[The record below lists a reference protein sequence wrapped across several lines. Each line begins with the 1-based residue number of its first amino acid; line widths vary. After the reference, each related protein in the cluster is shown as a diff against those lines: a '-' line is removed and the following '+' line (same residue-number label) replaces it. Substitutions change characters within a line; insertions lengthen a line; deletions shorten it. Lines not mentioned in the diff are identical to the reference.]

1 MALGSLL
8 VAALATAANVAPIDR
23 AEMIRIADAFDQA
36 QLAKDQ
42 KALEAMV
49 DDELVFIQGS
59 GKRSGKADFISG
71 WTGAGDRFDPIVLI
85 DRTVTPLTPDSFVVS
100 AETTLSGVSGG
111 QSFSSHFRFSDTFR
125 RRNGRWQAVH
135 IQVTRIG
142 S

>member
-1 MALGSLL
+1 MFGSLI
-8 VAALATAANVAPIDR
+8 VAAVVAAARVGPVDR
-23 AEMIRIADAFDQA
+23 AEMIRVADAFDHA

-42 KALEAMV
+42 EALEAMV
-49 DDELVFIQGS
+49 DDELVFVQSS
-59 GKRSGKADFISG
+59 GKRVGKAEFIAG

-85 DRTVTPLTPDSFVVS
+85 DRTITPLGPDSFVVS

-125 RRNGRWQAVH
+125 RRDGRWRAVH
-135 IQVTRIG
+135 IQVTRID

>member
-1 MALGSLL
+1 MFGSLI
-8 VAALATAANVAPIDR
+8 VAAVVAAASVAPIER
-23 AEMIRIADAFDQA
+23 AEMIRVADAFDHA

-42 KALEAMV
+42 EALEAMV
-49 DDELVFIQGS
+49 DDELVFVQSS
-59 GKRSGKADFISG
+59 GKRVGKAEFIAG

-85 DRTVTPLTPDSFVVS
+85 DRTVTQLGPDSFVVS

-125 RRNGRWQAVH
+125 RRDGRWRAVH
-135 IQVTRIG
+135 IQVTRID